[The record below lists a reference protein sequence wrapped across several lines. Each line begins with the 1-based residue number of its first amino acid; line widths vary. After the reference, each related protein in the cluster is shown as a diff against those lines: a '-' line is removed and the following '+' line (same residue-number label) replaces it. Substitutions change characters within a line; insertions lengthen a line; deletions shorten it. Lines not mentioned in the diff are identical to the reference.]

1 MWLKYPLLIGWTLL
15 ISLILT
21 ILPWPHPWGW
31 YQPAWTFVVLLFW
44 MIYLPDRVSVG
55 VAFLVGLLLDLL
67 TGTLLGQHAFT
78 LSLIAY
84 LCIRFNVQ
92 VRNFTLWSQM
102 IIVLIATLIYTGCQ
116 YWLMAIIG
124 QSYDITKYAWVV
136 VTTLFLWPWARLLL
150 KNFQRRFS
158 LV

>member
-1 MWLKYPLLIGWTLL
+1 MWFKYPLLIGWTLL
-15 ISLILT
+15 VSLILT
-21 ILPWPHPWGW
+21 ILPWPHPLSW

-78 LSLIAY
+78 LSFIAY
-84 LCIRFNVQ
+84 LCIRFDTQ
-92 VRNFTLWSQM
+92 VRNFALWSQM
-102 IIVLIATLIYTGCQ
+102 LIVLIATLLYAGSQ

-124 QSYDITKYAWVV
+124 QPYDITKYGWVV
-136 VTTLFLWPWARLLL
+136 VTTVLLWPWARLLL
-150 KNFQRRFS
+150 KNFQRRFK